1 MNPLG
6 SKSFQFNG
14 LDWQAVKR
22 TAYRGLGGIVLAL
35 IPQLVSSDIHYTF
48 IFGSHTI
55 DYSVVVV
62 VAGAAIVRAVEAW
75 VKDNS
80 V

>member
-6 SKSFQFNG
+6 SKAFRFNG

-22 TAYRGLGGIVLAL
+22 TAYRGLGGVVLAL
-35 IPQLVSSDIHYTF
+35 VPLFVSQDVHYTLE
-48 IFGSHTI
+48 IGSHTI
-55 DYSVVVV
+55 DYTVVVV
-62 VAGAAIVRAVEAW
+62 VVGSAIVRAVEAW

-80 V
+80 I